1 VKWEG
6 ESGEFSVTRT
16 PPRRFAEQR
25 GISKPGLL
33 RALGMLKDFQR
44 QAQGHFNANVFA
56 PPGPGALR

>member
-1 VKWEG
+1 MG
-6 ESGEFSVTRT
+6 RRIGRIFGYTH

-25 GISKPGLL
+25 GISKPELL

-56 PPGPGALR
+56 PPGPGTLR